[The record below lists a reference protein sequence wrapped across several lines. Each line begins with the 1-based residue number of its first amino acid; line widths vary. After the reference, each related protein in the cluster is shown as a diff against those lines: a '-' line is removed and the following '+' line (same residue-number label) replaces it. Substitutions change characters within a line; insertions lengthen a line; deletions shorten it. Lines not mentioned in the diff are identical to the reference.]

1 MRPSASRTFER
12 EGVPAREAELLALLK
27 REIIRVTSLRS
38 SSKDKHRFVP
48 SDEPAGFPNGPQA
61 RSGAIRKMTFKVG
74 DYGWVWDG
82 IQWSSWRSLNP
93 DREHQ
98 QQKPLLGFTLFIWI
112 KRLKLDEAE
121 LLRNIQVLGGRV
133 SEFLD
138 EAVSFVVTDQ
148 DPTKVT
154 AAAKTSEE
162 QAPRSRGQL
171 ILSRAQKE
179 AGAAE
184 DCVIDRVREARI
196 RLWNIS
202 QFLRWVEV
210 QLNIQPAA
218 SPEIP
223 AAATSRKR
231 KASRLPR
238 PLVKVEDFEQEF
250 KPVYKVFKS
259 DPSLYINSLYPSSP
273 FDDPAVQERYVQ
285 LKKSGRGVVVTS
297 SGDSDCTDK
306 ETDVTA
312 TANKPSQQ
320 QGAAAAANTAIA
332 APPPPPAKHQYCECC
347 NAYFYNL
354 QQHIGPD
361 GAHHREF
368 ALRDDNFECVK
379 ELIDCFPSLDDFVG
393 NGDHGLDKAL
403 GDMHPSAY
411 HFAMLNAAGMQA
423 SAAAYHRP
431 PPMPFTTR
439 PTFDPGQVMVKQEPQ
454 EDSPPST
461 MHHSGLLSSVG
472 EAGAAVP
479 LDFSRTSQ
487 LSEICGQSFPR
498 EYVHHH
504 GPPPPLIPHPPYL
517 PDKTEEPQSCWMGG
531 AGAKM
536 DPAGSG
542 AAATAASM
550 PPPPPHLSHHSQ
562 GVPPAS
568 SSHHLPLENLS
579 FLDPPQQ
586 DAMFT
591 SELPQPD
598 FSFGLQNLLHSI
610 CDETEDENGQ
620 RRSGGSRSIDAHKE
634 NLEKAVESA
643 TAPAPL
649 IPQPQ
654 PQQQQPYSMWSF
666 SDPAIMA
673 AENARCQQQPSMEN
687 SSSSPLELTAHTPSE
702 APLSS
707 ASKQTAARRR
717 HSRDDEDATSNGM
730 SESNPNRW
738 TVERTRR
745 GVGLKLKFTP
755 ARKQSSS
762 LMSPPTPVPTTP
774 RTPKAAKSA
783 GGGPSSSFD
792 VYDWNDEEEGECSEF
807 VKVQWRVMHTE
818 DTKVI
823 LCRTK
828 QFALPRKHGKG
839 VGSGKQ
845 LVY

>member
-1 MRPSASRTFER
+1 
-12 EGVPAREAELLALLK
+12 
-27 REIIRVTSLRS
+27 
-38 SSKDKHRFVP
+38 
-48 SDEPAGFPNGPQA
+48 
-61 RSGAIRKMTFKVG
+61 MTFKVG

-82 IQWSSWRSLNP
+82 VQWTSWRSLNS
-93 DREHQ
+93 DRD
-98 QQKPLLGFTLFIWI
+98 QQKPLLGSTLFIWI
-112 KRLKLDEAE
+112 KRFKLDEAE

-133 SEFLD
+133 SKFLD
-138 EAVSFVVTDQ
+138 DAVSFVVTDQ
-148 DPTKVT
+148 DPTKVP
-154 AAAKTSEE
+154 APQHKPPREE
-162 QAPRSRGQL
+162 PLALSRGQL
-171 ILSRAQKE
+171 ILSRAHKSTE
-179 AGAAE
+179 AGNTE

-210 QLNIQPAA
+210 HLNIQPA
-218 SPEIP
+218 P
-223 AAATSRKR
+223 AAEPAPSRKR

-238 PLVKVEDFEQEF
+238 PLVKVEDVEQEF

-259 DPSLYINSLYPSSP
+259 DPALYVNSLYPSSP
-273 FDDPAVQERYVQ
+273 FDDPAVQDRYVQ
-285 LKKSGRGVVVTS
+285 LKKSGRGPS
-297 SGDSDCTDK
+297 CDSDSSDK
-306 ETDVTA
+306 PAPVNAA
-312 TANKPSQQ
+312 TNKPQPN
-320 QGAAAAANTAIA
+320 AT
-332 APPPPPAKHQYCECC
+332 PPAPAKHQYCECC

-368 ALRDDNFECVK
+368 ALREDNFECVK
-379 ELIDCFPSLDDFVG
+379 ELIDCFPSLDELVS
-393 NGDHGLDKAL
+393 NGDHGMEKAL
-403 GDMHPSAY
+403 SEMHPSAY

-431 PPMPFTTR
+431 PPVSFPSR
-439 PTFDPGQVMVKQEPQ
+439 PSFDPAQVMVKQEPQ
-454 EDSPPST
+454 DDSPPST
-461 MHHSGLLSSVG
+461 MHHPGLMSGVG

-487 LSEICGQSFPR
+487 LSDICGQSFPR

-504 GPPPPLIPHPPYL
+504 QGPPPLIPHPPYL
-517 PDKTEEPQSCWMGG
+517 PDKSEEPQPCWMSGT
-531 AGAKM
+531 AKM
-536 DPAGSG
+536 DTGSG
-542 AAATAASM
+542 GAATM
-550 PPPPPHLSHHSQ
+550 PPPPHLSSHHSQ
-562 GVPPAS
+562 GAPQVSTA
-568 SSHHLPLENLS
+568 HHLPLENLS

-610 CDETEDENGQ
+610 CDETEDEHNQ
-620 RRSGGSRSIDAHKE
+620 RRSGGSRGVVDGGKE
-634 NLEKAVESA
+634 HPEKVAEGASA
-643 TAPAPL
+643 PTSL
-649 IPQPQ
+649 IPEQE
-654 PQQQQPYSMWSF
+654 PQQQQYPPWPYSEST
-666 SDPAIMA
+666 STV
-673 AENARCQQQPSMEN
+673 AENTRSHHHHHQQPSVEN

-702 APLSS
+702 APSS
-707 ASKQTAARRR
+707 SGGSKQAAGRRR
-717 HSRDDEDATSNGM
+717 HSRDDEDAASNGM

-762 LMSPPTPVPTTP
+762 LLSPPTPVQTP

-783 GGGPSSSFD
+783 SSSFD
-792 VYDWNDEEEGECSEF
+792 VYDWNEEEEGECSDF

-839 VGSGKQ
+839 VGGGKQ

>member
-1 MRPSASRTFER
+1 
-12 EGVPAREAELLALLK
+12 
-27 REIIRVTSLRS
+27 
-38 SSKDKHRFVP
+38 
-48 SDEPAGFPNGPQA
+48 
-61 RSGAIRKMTFKVG
+61 MTFKVG

-82 IQWSSWRSLNP
+82 IQWTSWRSLNS
-93 DREHQ
+93 DRD
-98 QQKPLLGFTLFIWI
+98 QQKPLLGSTLFIWI
-112 KRLKLDEAE
+112 KRLKLDESE

-133 SEFLD
+133 SKFLD

-148 DPTKVT
+148 DPTKV
-154 AAAKTSEE
+154 AAPQKPPGEPLT
-162 QAPRSRGQL
+162 RGQL
-171 ILSRAQKE
+171 ILSRAHKSAE

-210 QLNIQPAA
+210 HLNIQPAPA
-218 SPEIP
+218 SEP
-223 AAATSRKR
+223 ASSRKR
-231 KASRLPR
+231 KSSRLPR
-238 PLVKVEDFEQEF
+238 PLIKVEDVEQQF

-259 DPSLYINSLYPSSP
+259 DPALYVNPLYPSSP

-285 LKKSGRGVVVTS
+285 LKKSGKVS
-297 SGDSDCTDK
+297 SCDSDVSEK
-306 ETDVTA
+306 EPALTA
-312 TANKPSQQ
+312 PANKPQ
-320 QGAAAAANTAIA
+320 QGTTPAAAA
-332 APPPPPAKHQYCECC
+332 PPAKHQYCECC
-347 NAYFYNL
+347 NAYFFNL

-361 GAHHREF
+361 GEHHREF
-368 ALRDDNFECVK
+368 ALREDNFECVK
-379 ELIDCFPSLDDFVG
+379 ELIDCFPTLDDFVV
-393 NGDHGLDKAL
+393 NGDHGVDKAL
-403 GDMHPSAY
+403 SDMHPSAY

-431 PPMPFTTR
+431 PPVPFPTR
-439 PTFDPGQVMVKQEPQ
+439 PGFDPSQVMVKQEPQ
-454 EDSPPST
+454 DDSPPST
-461 MHHSGLLSSVG
+461 VHHSGLLSGVG
-472 EAGAAVP
+472 EASAAVP

-487 LSEICGQSFPR
+487 LTEICGQSFPR

-504 GPPPPLIPHPPYL
+504 HQGPPPPPLIPHPPYL
-517 PDKTEEPQSCWMGG
+517 PDKSEEPQSCWMAGG
-531 AGAKM
+531 GAKM
-536 DPAGSG
+536 DSSSG
-542 AAATAASM
+542 QAAAAAM
-550 PPPPPHLSHHSQ
+550 PPPAPHLSHHSQ
-562 GVPPAS
+562 GAPVS

-610 CDETEDENGQ
+610 CDEAEDESSQ
-620 RRSGGSRSIDAHKE
+620 RRSGGSRGIESHKE
-634 NLEKAVESA
+634 NLEKV
-643 TAPAPL
+643 
-649 IPQPQ
+649 
-654 PQQQQPYSMWSF
+654 
-666 SDPAIMA
+666 
-673 AENARCQQQPSMEN
+673 AENAAAPTSLVLQPEQHQQQFPAWPYSEPASMVEENTRCQQQPSMEN

-762 LMSPPTPVPTTP
+762 LMSPPTPAHTP
-774 RTPKAAKSA
+774 RTPKAAKS
-783 GGGPSSSFD
+783 GGGGSSSFD
-792 VYDWNDEEEGECSEF
+792 VYDWNEEEEGECSDF

-839 VGSGKQ
+839 VGGGKQ

>member
-1 MRPSASRTFER
+1 M
-12 EGVPAREAELLALLK
+12 
-27 REIIRVTSLRS
+27 
-38 SSKDKHRFVP
+38 
-48 SDEPAGFPNGPQA
+48 FPNGPQA
-61 RSGAIRKMTFKVG
+61 KGGAIRKMTFKVG

-82 IQWSSWRSLNP
+82 IQWTSWRSFHP

-98 QQKPLLGFTLFIWI
+98 QKKPLLGFTLFIWI

-154 AAAKTSEE
+154 AAPKASEE
-162 QAPRSRGQL
+162 KAPRSRGQL

-179 AGAAE
+179 GGAAE

-218 SPEIP
+218 SPDTP

-259 DPSLYINSLYPSSP
+259 DTSLYINSLYPSSP
-273 FDDPAVQERYVQ
+273 FDDPAIQERYVQ
-285 LKKSGRGVVVTS
+285 LKKSGCGVLTS
-297 SGDSDCTDK
+297 SGDSDCADK
-306 ETDVTA
+306 ETSIAA
-312 TANKPSQQ
+312 TAIKPSQQ
-320 QGAAAAANTAIA
+320 QGAAANATTA
-332 APPPPPAKHQYCECC
+332 APPQPKHQYCECC
-347 NAYFYNL
+347 NAYFYSL

-379 ELIDCFPSLDDFVG
+379 ELIDCFPNLDDFVG
-393 NGDHGLDKAL
+393 NVDHGLDKTL

-431 PPMPFTTR
+431 PPMPFPTR
-439 PTFDPGQVMVKQEPQ
+439 PAFDPGQVMVKQEPQ
-454 EDSPPST
+454 EDSPPSA
-461 MHHSGLLSSVG
+461 MHHSGLLSGVG

-517 PDKTEEPQSCWMGG
+517 PDKTEEQQSCWMGG
-531 AGAKM
+531 ASAKM
-536 DPAGSG
+536 DPTESG
-542 AAATAASM
+542 AAATTAAM
-550 PPPPPHLSHHSQ
+550 PPPPLHLSHHSQ

-610 CDETEDENGQ
+610 CDETEDENSQ
-620 RRSGGSRSIDAHKE
+620 RRSGALRGVDGHKE
-634 NLEKAVESA
+634 NLEKAVEGA
-643 TAPAPL
+643 TTAASL

-654 PQQQQPYSMWSF
+654 QPQQPYSMWSF

-673 AENARCQQQPSMEN
+673 ADNARCQQQPSMEN

-702 APLSS
+702 APPSS
-707 ASKQTAARRR
+707 ASSKQTAARRR

-762 LMSPPTPVPTTP
+762 LMSPPTPAPITP

-783 GGGPSSSFD
+783 GGGASSSFD
-792 VYDWNDEEEGECSEF
+792 VYDWNEEEEGECSEF

-828 QFALPRKHGKG
+828 QFALPRKHGKS

>member
-1 MRPSASRTFER
+1 
-12 EGVPAREAELLALLK
+12 
-27 REIIRVTSLRS
+27 
-38 SSKDKHRFVP
+38 
-48 SDEPAGFPNGPQA
+48 
-61 RSGAIRKMTFKVG
+61 MTFKVG

-82 IQWSSWRSLNP
+82 IQWTSWRSLNS
-93 DREHQ
+93 DRDHQ

-148 DPTKVT
+148 DPTKVG
-154 AAAKTSEE
+154 AAAPKPAEE

-171 ILSRAQKE
+171 ILSRAHKAAE
-179 AGAAE
+179 ASAE

-210 QLNIQPAA
+210 QLNIHPAA
-218 SPEIP
+218 SPALELP
-223 AAATSRKR
+223 AAAAAATSRKR

-273 FDDPAVQERYVQ
+273 FDDPAVQDRYVQ
-285 LKKSGRGVVVTS
+285 AKKSSRAV
-297 SGDSDCTDK
+297 SGDSDCSDK
-306 ETDVTA
+306 EPAVTG
-312 TANKPSQQ
+312 TANKPQ
-320 QGAAAAANTAIA
+320 QGAAAAAPA
-332 APPPPPAKHQYCECC
+332 PPAKHQYCECC

-368 ALRDDNFECVK
+368 ALREDNFECVK
-379 ELIDCFPSLDDFVG
+379 ELIDCFPSLDEFVG
-393 NGDHGLDKAL
+393 NGDHGVDKVL

-431 PPMPFTTR
+431 PPMPFPTR

-454 EDSPPST
+454 DDSPPSA
-461 MHHSGLLSSVG
+461 MHHSGLLSGVG
-472 EAGAAVP
+472 EASAAVP

-498 EYVHHH
+498 EYTHHH
-504 GPPPPLIPHPPYL
+504 QGPPAPPPPLLPHPPYL
-517 PDKTEEPQSCWMGG
+517 PDKAEEPQSCWMAG
-531 AGAKM
+531 GAKM
-536 DPAGSG
+536 DPGGSV
-542 AAATAASM
+542 AATAAAM

-562 GVPPAS
+562 GVQPVS

-610 CDETEDENGQ
+610 CDETEEENGQ
-620 RRSGGSRSIDAHKE
+620 RRSGGLRSVDGHKE
-634 NLEKAVESA
+634 NLEKVAESA
-643 TAPAPL
+643 AAPTSL
-649 IPQPQ
+649 VPQ
-654 PQQQQPYSMWSF
+654 PQQQQQQQQYPTWPYS
-666 SDPAIMA
+666 DPPSMA

-702 APLSS
+702 APPSS

-762 LMSPPTPVPTTP
+762 LLSPPTPVQTTP

-783 GGGPSSSFD
+783 AGGGGGSSSFD
-792 VYDWNDEEEGECSEF
+792 VYDWNEEEEGECSDF

-839 VGSGKQ
+839 VGGGKQ

>member
-1 MRPSASRTFER
+1 
-12 EGVPAREAELLALLK
+12 
-27 REIIRVTSLRS
+27 
-38 SSKDKHRFVP
+38 
-48 SDEPAGFPNGPQA
+48 
-61 RSGAIRKMTFKVG
+61 MTFKVG

-82 IQWSSWRSLNP
+82 IQWTSWRSLSS
-93 DREHQ
+93 DRDHQ

-148 DPTKVT
+148 DPTKVG
-154 AAAKTSEE
+154 AAAPKPPEE

-171 ILSRAQKE
+171 ILSRAHKGSE
-179 AGAAE
+179 ASAE

-218 SPEIP
+218 SPALEP
-223 AAATSRKR
+223 AAAATSRKR

-238 PLVKVEDFEQEF
+238 PLIKVEDFEQEF

-273 FDDPAVQERYVQ
+273 FDDPAVQDRYVQ
-285 LKKSGRGVVVTS
+285 LKKSGRAI
-297 SGDSDCTDK
+297 SGDSDCSDK
-306 ETDVTA
+306 EPAVTG
-312 TANKPSQQ
+312 TANKPQ
-320 QGAAAAANTAIA
+320 QGAAAAAP
-332 APPPPPAKHQYCECC
+332 APPPKHQYCECC

-368 ALRDDNFECVK
+368 ALREDNFECVK

-393 NGDHGLDKAL
+393 NGEHGVDKAL

-431 PPMPFTTR
+431 PPMPFPTR

-454 EDSPPST
+454 DDSPPSA

-472 EAGAAVP
+472 EASAAVP

-498 EYVHHH
+498 EYIHHH
-504 GPPPPLIPHPPYL
+504 QGPPALPPPLLPHPPYL
-517 PDKTEEPQSCWMGG
+517 PDKAEEPQSCWMAG
-531 AGAKM
+531 GAKM
-536 DPAGSG
+536 DSG
-542 AAATAASM
+542 GNVAATAATM

-562 GVPPAS
+562 GVPPVS
-568 SSHHLPLENLS
+568 SSHHLSLENLS

-598 FSFGLQNLLHSI
+598 FSVGLQNLLHSI

-620 RRSGGSRSIDAHKE
+620 RRSGGSRSVDGHKE
-634 NLEKAVESA
+634 SLEKAVEGA
-643 TAPAPL
+643 AAPTSL
-649 IPQPQ
+649 VPQSQ
-654 PQQQQPYSMWSF
+654 PQQQQQYPAWPF
-666 SDPAIMA
+666 SDPPSMA
-673 AENARCQQQPSMEN
+673 AENARCQQQQPSMEN

-702 APLSS
+702 APPSS
-707 ASKQTAARRR
+707 TSKQTAARRR

-762 LMSPPTPVPTTP
+762 LLSPPTPVQTTP

-783 GGGPSSSFD
+783 GGGGGGSSSFD
-792 VYDWNDEEEGECSEF
+792 VYDWNEEEEGECSDF

-839 VGSGKQ
+839 VGGGKQ

>member
-1 MRPSASRTFER
+1 
-12 EGVPAREAELLALLK
+12 
-27 REIIRVTSLRS
+27 
-38 SSKDKHRFVP
+38 
-48 SDEPAGFPNGPQA
+48 
-61 RSGAIRKMTFKVG
+61 MTFKVG

-82 IQWSSWRSLNP
+82 VQWTSWRSLNS
-93 DREHQ
+93 DRD
-98 QQKPLLGFTLFIWI
+98 QQKPLLGSTLFIWI
-112 KRLKLDEAE
+112 KRFKLDEAE

-133 SEFLD
+133 SKFLD
-138 EAVSFVVTDQ
+138 DAVSFVVTDQ
-148 DPTKVT
+148 DPTKVP
-154 AAAKTSEE
+154 APQHKPPREE
-162 QAPRSRGQL
+162 PLALSRGQL
-171 ILSRAQKE
+171 ILSRAHKSTE
-179 AGAAE
+179 AAAGNTE

-210 QLNIQPAA
+210 HLNIQPA
-218 SPEIP
+218 P
-223 AAATSRKR
+223 AAEPAPSRKR

-238 PLVKVEDFEQEF
+238 PLVKVEDVEQEF

-259 DPSLYINSLYPSSP
+259 DPALYVNSLYPSSP
-273 FDDPAVQERYVQ
+273 FDDPAVQDRYVQ
-285 LKKSGRGVVVTS
+285 IKKSGRVPS
-297 SGDSDCTDK
+297 CDSDSSDK
-306 ETDVTA
+306 PAPVNAA
-312 TANKPSQQ
+312 TNKPQQ
-320 QGAAAAANTAIA
+320 NAT
-332 APPPPPAKHQYCECC
+332 PPAPAKHQYCECC

-368 ALRDDNFECVK
+368 ALREDNFECVK
-379 ELIDCFPSLDDFVG
+379 ELIDCFPSLDELVS
-393 NGDHGLDKAL
+393 NGDHGMEKAL
-403 GDMHPSAY
+403 SEMHPSAY

-431 PPMPFTTR
+431 PPVSFPSR
-439 PTFDPGQVMVKQEPQ
+439 PSFDPAQVMVKQEPQ
-454 EDSPPST
+454 DDSPPST
-461 MHHSGLLSSVG
+461 MHHPGLMSGVG

-487 LSEICGQSFPR
+487 LSDICGQSFPR

-504 GPPPPLIPHPPYL
+504 QGPPPLIPHPPYL
-517 PDKTEEPQSCWMGG
+517 PDKSEEPQSCWMSG
-531 AGAKM
+531 AAKM
-536 DPAGSG
+536 DTGSG
-542 AAATAASM
+542 GAATM
-550 PPPPPHLSHHSQ
+550 PPPPHLSSHHSQ
-562 GVPPAS
+562 GAPQVSTA
-568 SSHHLPLENLS
+568 HHLPLENLS

-610 CDETEDENGQ
+610 CDETEDEHNQ
-620 RRSGGSRSIDAHKE
+620 RRSGGSRGVVDGGKE
-634 NLEKAVESA
+634 HPEKVAES
-643 TAPAPL
+643 APAPTSL
-649 IPQPQ
+649 IPEQE
-654 PQQQQPYSMWSF
+654 PQQQQYPPWPYSEST
-666 SDPAIMA
+666 STV
-673 AENARCQQQPSMEN
+673 AENTRSHHHHQQQPSVEN

-702 APLSS
+702 APSS
-707 ASKQTAARRR
+707 SGGSKQAAGRRR
-717 HSRDDEDATSNGM
+717 HSRDDEDAASNGM

-762 LMSPPTPVPTTP
+762 LLSPPTPVQTP

-783 GGGPSSSFD
+783 SSSFD
-792 VYDWNDEEEGECSEF
+792 VYDWNEEEEGECSDF

-839 VGSGKQ
+839 VGGGKQ